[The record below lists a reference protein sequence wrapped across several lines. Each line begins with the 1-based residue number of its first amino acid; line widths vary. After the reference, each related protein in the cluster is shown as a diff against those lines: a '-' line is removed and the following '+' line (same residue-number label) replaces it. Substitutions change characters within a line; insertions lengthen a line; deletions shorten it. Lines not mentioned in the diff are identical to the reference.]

1 MSGRTRY
8 SDYRKGIPW
17 GRGTSAFDRKLHWMQ
32 LRIRGPCRVF
42 ATGLRGPSTRDT
54 SCTRYTG
61 RTRWRFR
68 SFQSC
73 QGSGNRRELLKKS
86 DNNDCRLLHEIFER
100 VTRERLDFRVI
111 AVFDEFRL
119 YLLSFSFLFGICWS
133 IWIIRESQTML
144 IIMLTLKWII

>member
-8 SDYRKGIPW
+8 FDYRKGIPW

-73 QGSGNRRELLKKS
+73 QGSGNRRELLKNPIITIVACSMKS
-86 DNNDCRLLHEIFER
+86 SNAVARK
-100 VTRERLDFRVI
+100 RLDFRVI

-119 YLLSFSFLFGICWS
+119 YLLNFPFLFGICWS
-133 IWIIRESQTML
+133 IWIIRENQTTL
-144 IIMLTLKWII
+144 IITLTLKWII